1 MIPED
6 FIDDFI
12 ENSFKKAL
20 ANLEL
25 TDPLHLKMI
34 SNGNGEFP
42 NCYKLTKE
50 GIKLIINKIF
60 YDEETEKTN

>member
-20 ANLEL
+20 TNLKLNEPF
-25 TDPLHLKMI
+25 DLKMTD
-34 SNGNGEFP
+34 NGNGEFP
-42 NCYKLTKE
+42 NSYKLTEE

>member
-1 MIPED
+1 MTSKD
-6 FIDDFI
+6 FIDEFI

-25 TDPLHLKMI
+25 TDPLHLKMTD
-34 SNGNGEFP
+34 NRNGEFP
-42 NCYKLTKE
+42 NSYKLTKE

-60 YDEETEKTN
+60 YDEEAEKIN